1 MAHLL
6 KTFKPSR
13 SNAPISFLI
22 KNLWNIPKEI
32 VEASLQEY
40 FIQKL
45 TKNTYEEKF
54 NQTQGTIEFNGIPYL
69 VIHPNSAPLNPKYP
83 SVIASFRREKGYPFG
98 YVLIKDFK
106 S

>member
-13 SNAPISFLI
+13 ANAPISFII
-22 KNLWNIPKEI
+22 KTLWNIPQEI
-32 VEASLQEY
+32 IESSLQDY

-54 NQTQGTIEFNGIPYL
+54 NQAQGTIEFNGIPYL
-69 VIHPNSAPLNPKYP
+69 VIHPNSTPLNPKYP
-83 SVIASFRREKGYPFG
+83 AVIASFRREKGYPFG